1 VSNVDGLTALGL
13 RAGENARWRRRDNE
27 RWSTGRIAALEGD
40 GSIRL
45 IDNKGATVSLPV
57 SSIEVNKFG
66 RRGAAGW
73 EPASSRGAR
82 TEQLGL
88 L

>member
-1 VSNVDGLTALGL
+1 MDVDSALTALGL
-13 RAGENARWRRRDNE
+13 TAGEKARWKRRDNE
-27 RWSTGRIAALEGD
+27 RWSTGRVVAIEKD
-40 GSIRL
+40 GSVRVIDDKRATLSIPLDRL
-45 IDNKGATVSLPV
+45 
-57 SSIEVNKFG
+57 EVTKPG

-73 EPASSRGAR
+73 EPASVRGAR